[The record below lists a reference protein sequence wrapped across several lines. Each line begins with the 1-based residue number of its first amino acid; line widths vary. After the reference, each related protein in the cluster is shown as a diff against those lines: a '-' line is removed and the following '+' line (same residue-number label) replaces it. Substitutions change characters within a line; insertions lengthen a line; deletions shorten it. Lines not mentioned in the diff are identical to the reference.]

1 MATRLAIHPTHPE
14 ARKIK
19 MAVDCLEKGGVII
32 YPTDTVYGLGCD
44 IRQKKALEKVYRITR
59 MAEDHPVAFVC
70 PDLGDIARYAVVD
83 DRAYRVM
90 RRLLPGPYTFILPS
104 TREVPKMV
112 LRPRKTVGIR
122 VPHHEVALALV
133 RALGSPILSTSATIA
148 GEQLNDPDDLVARF
162 KEVDMVL
169 DAGWGG
175 LDPSTIVDLT
185 GAVPNVVRAGA
196 GPIDVF

>member
-1 MATRLAIHPTHPE
+1 
-14 ARKIK
+14 
-19 MAVDCLEKGGVII
+19 MAVECLEKGGVII

-44 IRQKKALEKVYRITR
+44 IRQKKALEKVYRIKR

-90 RRLLPGPYTFILPS
+90 RRLLPGPYTFILQS

-133 RALGSPILSTSATIA
+133 RALGSPILSTSASIN

-185 GAVPNVVRAGA
+185 GSVPDIVRAGA